1 MVHSHMVFD
10 AVFSERSEVAL
21 FTAKG
26 KLGVVA
32 FLLVQVHIF
41 VVDHGRALVTLD
53 LICLGDMISVCLLMN
68 TLDMVLNCVIQG

>member
-1 MVHSHMVFD
+1 MVHSYMVFD

-26 KLGVVA
+26 KFGVVT

-41 VVDHGRALVTLD
+41 VVDHDRALVTLD
-53 LICLGDMISVCLLMN
+53 LFCLVLVCLLMN
-68 TLDMVLNCVIQG
+68 TLDMV

>member
-26 KLGVVA
+26 KFGVVT

-53 LICLGDMISVCLLMN
+53 LFCLGLVCLLMN
-68 TLDMVLNCVIQG
+68 TLDMV

>member
-26 KLGVVA
+26 KFGVVT
-32 FLLVQVHIF
+32 FLLEQVHIF

-53 LICLGDMISVCLLMN
+53 LFYLGCMISICLLMN
-68 TLDMVLNCVIQG
+68 TLDMV